1 MINPCVKCPERDRC
15 EGMNQ
20 PCKQGKAYQKWKAG
34 CKRVAEHTKQVNKRA
49 EKEVQNG
56 QPEIIR
62 SVESDT
68 GDMQRTGK
76 QT

>member
-49 EKEVQNG
+49 KQEVQG
-56 QPEIIR
+56 DGSELSEII
-62 SVESDT
+62 
-68 GDMQRTGK
+68 
-76 QT
+76 

>member
-56 QPEIIR
+56 
-62 SVESDT
+62 
-68 GDMQRTGK
+68 
-76 QT
+76 